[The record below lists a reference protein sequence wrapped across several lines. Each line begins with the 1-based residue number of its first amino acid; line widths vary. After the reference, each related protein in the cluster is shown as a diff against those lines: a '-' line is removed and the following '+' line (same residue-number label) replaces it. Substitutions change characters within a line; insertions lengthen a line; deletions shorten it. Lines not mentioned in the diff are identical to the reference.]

1 MNDVNANSRTD
12 CLSADFLNSL
22 LLSAKIFY
30 HTFLKVPST
39 PVPARRACLRSTFCK
54 LQIQEYPGIPA
65 AGKQGQK
72 SKRTEPCPAGF
83 SPY

>member
-12 CLSADFLNSL
+12 CLSADFFVSM
-22 LLSAKIFY
+22 LLSAQIFY

-39 PVPARRACLRSTFCK
+39 PVV
-54 LQIQEYPGIPA
+54 QECPGIPA
-65 AGKQGQK
+65 AWKQVQK